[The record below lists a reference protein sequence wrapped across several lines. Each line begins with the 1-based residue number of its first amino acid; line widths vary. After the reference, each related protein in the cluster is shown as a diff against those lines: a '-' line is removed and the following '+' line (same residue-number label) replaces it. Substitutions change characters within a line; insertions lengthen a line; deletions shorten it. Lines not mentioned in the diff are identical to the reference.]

1 MKKNLMIITMVLVGV
16 FAIAGISRADWYGE
30 VWPGLDAYAYNT
42 ALQPSVPPDYSGSY
56 ATFVVPQLNFGSSTA
71 KTYNDWLGISSYTY
85 SQGGFNGAALI
96 DTASGF
102 EGTLFRFT
110 GWVNL
115 DAGNNTFA
123 ITHDDGVSV
132 WIPQLGYADTSHALP
147 TVERTDS
154 FTVNAA
160 TAGSYKLVLQYGASN
175 GFPEVLRTNIQAPE
189 PMGMLLLGLGLVG
202 LAGVRRFKK

>member
-1 MKKNLMIITMVLVGV
+1 MKKGLTIMIAAFFLVLMMG
-16 FAIAGISRADWYGE
+16 GSSQADWYGE
-30 VWPGLDAYAYNT
+30 VWPGLDAIAYNT
-42 ALQPSVPPDYSGSY
+42 SLQPTVPPAYSGSY
-56 ATFVVPQLNFGSSTA
+56 ATFVVPQINFGSSTA
-71 KTYNDWLGISSYTY
+71 QSYNAWLGISSYTY
-85 SQGGFNGAALI
+85 SQGGFNGAAPI
-96 DTASGF
+96 DTAGGF

-115 DAGNNTFA
+115 NAGSNTFS

-132 WIPQLGYADTSHALP
+132 WIPQLAYADISHALP

-160 TAGSYKLVLQYGASN
+160 TAGSYQLVLQYGASN